1 MLPEGVERVFHRS
14 DTAGYQI
21 DLLKYCA
28 EGKSERFGV
37 IKFAIINLPGRVI
50 HHARQLVVRLT
61 RNHPSNA
68 ILIAGR
74 SRILQLACGPSGDTG
89 DTGLLQPAFCR
100 GRAVAQP
107 MLRSERPTTGVFEGR
122 LPAAFTQSTMKT
134 QSFAAKLGPRTSK

>member
-1 MLPEGVERVFHRS
+1 MFKKNLNALPEGVERVFHRS

-74 SRILQLACGPSGDTG
+74 SRILQLACGPSG
-89 DTGLLQPAFCR
+89 
-100 GRAVAQP
+100 
-107 MLRSERPTTGVFEGR
+107 
-122 LPAAFTQSTMKT
+122 
-134 QSFAAKLGPRTSK
+134 

>member
-1 MLPEGVERVFHRS
+1 MNSPGTSPRS
-14 DTAGYQI
+14 QPSFATGYQI

-74 SRILQLACGPSGDTG
+74 SRILQLACGPSG
-89 DTGLLQPAFCR
+89 
-100 GRAVAQP
+100 
-107 MLRSERPTTGVFEGR
+107 
-122 LPAAFTQSTMKT
+122 
-134 QSFAAKLGPRTSK
+134 